1 MNLLNSVLLI
11 EQIRIKKE
19 GIPRLWIIIIISI
32 LLGLFLFLYE
42 KDYYYTN
49 NLIISDNNIG
59 LVVTEPYINKI
70 KQNNKII
77 VDNIEN
83 NYSIKKISSLN
94 NLTIVYIK
102 LKIMQDNIQNTE
114 YKVYLGKEKIIEYIV
129 RIIKNKWKK

>member
-11 EQIRIKKE
+11 DQIKIKKE
-19 GIPRLWIIIIISI
+19 SIPKLWIIVIISI

-59 LVVTEPYINKI
+59 LVVTKPFVDKI
-70 KQNNKII
+70 KQNNQII

-102 LKIMQDNIQNTE
+102 LKIKQDNIQNTE

-129 RIIKNKWKK
+129 RIIKNK